1 MELFSWNLLIISL
14 IHSTDAVKNVG
25 TITGKSEMRRQNQ
38 VVVYRQDGAIFIM
51 EDAIAVAVAKNN
63 CADVIHTII
72 LQFLVKTRTTV

>member
-1 MELFSWNLLIISL
+1 M
-14 IHSTDAVKNVG
+14 KNVG